1 MEYRVLED
9 AAVNENFE
17 LMSKILSGDVKLTLL
32 QTTDTVTETE
42 AAAGPSYEIGIRL
55 EDSAGNL
62 HEWYN
67 GKVTLAV
74 AETSDVVGAAM
85 AVDPVAGSY
94 AMDGGTYK
102 AKVTLSESA
111 WAPDD
116 TATLTVTAKVCG
128 FNASATF
135 VVTVEADPES
145 SGG

>member
-1 MEYRVLED
+1 MAYRVLED

-17 LMSKILSGDVKLTLL
+17 LMSKILSGDVKLTLS
-32 QTTDTVTETE
+32 QTAVSVEATD

-74 AETSDVVGAAM
+74 ADTSNVVEAAM

-94 AMDGGTYK
+94 AMDGGTYG

-111 WAPDD
+111 WKADD
-116 TATLTVTAKVCG
+116 TATLTVTATVCG

-135 VVTVEADPES
+135 VVTVVADPET
-145 SGG
+145 

>member
-9 AAVNENFE
+9 AAVNENFD
-17 LMSKILSGDVKLTLL
+17 LMSKILSGDVKLTLS
-32 QTTDTVTETE
+32 QTAVSVEVTD

-55 EDSAGNL
+55 EDSDGNL
-62 HEWYN
+62 HKWYN

-74 AETSDVVGAAM
+74 ADTSDVVGAAM

-94 AMDGGTYK
+94 AMDGGTYE

-111 WAPDD
+111 WVAND
-116 TATLTVTAKVCG
+116 TATLTATATVCG

-135 VVTVEADPES
+135 VVTVVADA
-145 SGG
+145 G

>member
-17 LMSKILSGDVKLTLL
+17 LMSKILSGDVKLTLS
-32 QTTDTVTETE
+32 QTAVSVKATD

-74 AETSDVVGAAM
+74 ADTSNVEGAAM

-102 AKVTLSESA
+102 AEVTLSKSA
-111 WAPDD
+111 LAPND

-135 VVTVEADPES
+135 VVTVVANP
-145 SGG
+145 

>member
-1 MEYRVLED
+1 MEFRTLED
-9 AAVNENFE
+9 ASLNENFS
-17 LMSKILSGDVKLTLL
+17 LAAGLLSGDVKLTLS
-32 QTTDTVTETE
+32 QTAVSVEATD

-74 AETSDVVGAAM
+74 ADTSNVVGAAM

-94 AMDGGTYK
+94 AMDGGTYE
-102 AKVTLSESA
+102 ATVTLSESA
-111 WAPDD
+111 WEADD
-116 TATLTVTAKVCG
+116 TATLTVTATVCG

-135 VVTVEADPES
+135 VVTVVADA
-145 SGG
+145 G

>member
-1 MEYRVLED
+1 MEYHVLED

-17 LMSKILSGDVKLTLL
+17 LMSKILSGDVKLTLS
-32 QTTDTVTETE
+32 QTAVSVEATD

-55 EDSAGNL
+55 EDSDGNL
-62 HEWYN
+62 HKWYN

-74 AETSDVVGAAM
+74 ADTSDVVGAAM

-94 AMDGGTYK
+94 AMDGGTYG

-111 WAPDD
+111 WVAND
-116 TATLTVTAKVCG
+116 TATLTVTATVCG

-135 VVTVEADPES
+135 VVTVVADA
-145 SGG
+145 G

>member
-1 MEYRVLED
+1 MEFRTLED
-9 AAVNENFE
+9 ASLNENFS
-17 LMSKILSGDVKLTLL
+17 LAAGLLSGDVKLTLS
-32 QTTDTVTETE
+32 QTAVSVEATD

-74 AETSDVVGAAM
+74 ADTSNVVGAAM

-94 AMDGGTYK
+94 AMDGGTYE
-102 AKVTLSESA
+102 ATVTLSESA

-116 TATLTVTAKVCG
+116 TATLTVTATVCG

-135 VVTVEADPES
+135 VVTVVADPEP

>member
-17 LMSKILSGDVKLTLL
+17 LMSKILSGDVKLTLS
-32 QTTDTVTETE
+32 QTAVSVEATD

-74 AETSDVVGAAM
+74 ADTSNVVEAAM

-94 AMDGGTYK
+94 AMDGGTYG
-102 AKVTLSESA
+102 AKVTLSKSA
-111 WAPDD
+111 WVAND
-116 TATLTVTAKVCG
+116 TATLTVTATVCG
-128 FNASATF
+128 FNASANI
-135 VVTVEADPES
+135 S
-145 SGG
+145 

>member
-17 LMSKILSGDVKLTLL
+17 LMSKILSGDVKLTLS
-32 QTTDTVTETE
+32 QTAVSVKATD

-74 AETSDVVGAAM
+74 AETSNVEGAAM

-94 AMDGGTYK
+94 AMDGGTYE
-102 AKVTLSESA
+102 ATVTLSESA
-111 WAPDD
+111 WKAND
-116 TATLTVTAKVCG
+116 TATLTVTATVCG
-128 FNASATF
+128 FNATATF
-135 VVTVEADPES
+135 VVTVVADA
-145 SGG
+145 G

>member
-17 LMSKILSGDVKLTLL
+17 LMSKILSGDVKLTLS
-32 QTTDTVTETE
+32 QTAVSVKATD

-74 AETSDVVGAAM
+74 ADTSNVEGAAM

-102 AKVTLSESA
+102 AEVTLSKSA
-111 WAPDD
+111 WAPND

-135 VVTVEADPES
+135 VVTVVANP
-145 SGG
+145 

>member
-17 LMSKILSGDVKLTLL
+17 LMSKILSGDVKLTLS
-32 QTTDTVTETE
+32 QTAVSVEATD

-74 AETSDVVGAAM
+74 ADTSNVVEAAM

-94 AMDGGTYK
+94 AMDGGTYG
-102 AKVTLSESA
+102 AKVTLSKSA
-111 WAPDD
+111 WVAND
-116 TATLTVTAKVCG
+116 TATLTVTATVCG

-135 VVTVEADPES
+135 VVTVVADA
-145 SGG
+145 G

>member
-17 LMSKILSGDVKLTLL
+17 LMSKILSGDVKLKLS
-32 QTTDTVTETE
+32 QTAASVEATA
-42 AAAGPSYEIGIRL
+42 AAAGPSYDIKIRL

-62 HEWYN
+62 YPWYG

-74 AETSDVVGAAM
+74 AETSNVVGAAIT
-85 AVDPVAGSY
+85 VSPVAGSY
-94 AMDGGTYK
+94 AMDGGIYE

-135 VVTVEADPES
+135 VVTVVADPEP

>member
-1 MEYRVLED
+1 MEFRTLED
-9 AAVNENFE
+9 ASLNENFS
-17 LMSKILSGDVKLTLL
+17 LAAGLLSGDVKLTLS
-32 QTTDTVTETE
+32 QTAVSVEATD

-74 AETSDVVGAAM
+74 ADTSNVVGAAM

-94 AMDGGTYK
+94 AMDGGTYE
-102 AKVTLSESA
+102 ATVTLSESA
-111 WAPDD
+111 WEADD
-116 TATLTVTAKVCG
+116 TATLTVTATVCG

-135 VVTVEADPES
+135 VVTVVADPEP

>member
-17 LMSKILSGDVKLTLL
+17 LMSKILSGDVKLTLS
-32 QTTDTVTETE
+32 QTAVSVEATD
-42 AAAGPSYEIGIRL
+42 AAAGPSYEIGIKL
-55 EDSAGNL
+55 EDSDGNL

-74 AETSDVVGAAM
+74 ADTSDVVGAAM

-94 AMDGGTYK
+94 AMDGGTYE

-111 WAPDD
+111 WEADD
-116 TATLTVTAKVCG
+116 TATLTVTATVCG

-135 VVTVEADPES
+135 IVTVIADET
-145 SGG
+145 

>member
-17 LMSKILSGDVKLTLL
+17 LMSKILSGDVKLTLS
-32 QTTDTVTETE
+32 QTAVSVEATD

-74 AETSDVVGAAM
+74 ADTSNVEGAAM

-102 AKVTLSESA
+102 AEVTLSKSA
-111 WAPDD
+111 WAPND

-135 VVTVEADPES
+135 VVTVVANP
-145 SGG
+145 

>member
-9 AAVNENFE
+9 AAVNENFD
-17 LMSKILSGDVKLTLL
+17 LMSKILSGDVKLTLS
-32 QTTDTVTETE
+32 QTAGSVEATD

-55 EDSAGNL
+55 EDSDGNL

-74 AETSDVVGAAM
+74 ADTSDVVGAAM

-94 AMDGGTYK
+94 AMDGGTYE
-102 AKVTLSESA
+102 ATVALSESA
-111 WAPDD
+111 WEADD
-116 TATLTVTAKVCG
+116 TATLTVTATVCG

-135 VVTVEADPES
+135 VVTVVADPET
-145 SGG
+145 

>member
-17 LMSKILSGDVKLTLL
+17 LMSKILSGDVKLTLS
-32 QTTDTVTETE
+32 QTAVSVEATD
-42 AAAGPSYEIGIRL
+42 AAAGPSYKIGIRL
-55 EDSAGNL
+55 EDSDGNL
-62 HEWYN
+62 HKWYN

-74 AETSDVVGAAM
+74 ADTSDVVGAAM

-94 AMDGGTYK
+94 AMDGGTYG

-111 WAPDD
+111 WKADD
-116 TATLTVTAKVCG
+116 TATLTVTATVCG

-135 VVTVEADPES
+135 VVTVKAD
-145 SGG
+145 SGT

>member
-1 MEYRVLED
+1 MEFRTLED
-9 AAVNENFE
+9 ASLNENFS
-17 LMSKILSGDVKLTLL
+17 LAAGLLSGDVKLTLS
-32 QTTDTVTETE
+32 QTAVSVEATD

-74 AETSDVVGAAM
+74 ADTSNVVGAAM

-102 AKVTLSESA
+102 AEVTLSKSA

-116 TATLTVTAKVCG
+116 TATLTVTATVCG

-135 VVTVEADPES
+135 VVTVVADA
-145 SGG
+145 G

>member
-17 LMSKILSGDVKLTLL
+17 LMSKILSGDVRLTLS
-32 QTTDTVTETE
+32 QTAVSVKATD

-74 AETSDVVGAAM
+74 AETSNVEGAAM

-102 AKVTLSESA
+102 AEVTLSKSA
-111 WAPDD
+111 WASGD
-116 TATLTVTAKVCG
+116 TATLTVTATVCG

-135 VVTVEADPES
+135 VVTVVADA
-145 SGG
+145 